1 MKKFIVLLTLLLL
14 TPVAALSGA
23 VVVGTTLVDN
33 ADLTSYTTASFTP
46 ALDDLL
52 VVFVKGRVTLTR
64 PSTMTDT
71 QSGTYTNILALDG
84 PGTNGT
90 MYLFVRNSLT
100 PNSSMTITWDCT
112 GDTAGAAHIQVARVS
127 GITRTGATAI
137 LQTATQSAQSASTTP
152 APTFSSSALT
162 GNPTLGAVFNRTDPA
177 TMTAPTSWTERSDV
191 GNTTPTTGTEW
202 VSRDSGFTGT
212 TITWGS
218 TSASLFGSMIVEVD
232 TSAVPTAARRPVTV
246 Y

>member
-1 MKKFIVLLTLLLL
+1 M
-14 TPVAALSGA
+14 AA
-23 VVVGTTLVDN
+23 VVLGVTLVDN
-33 ADLTSYTTASFTP
+33 ANLTSYTTGSFTP

-64 PSTMTDT
+64 PSTMTD
-71 QSGTYTNILALDG
+71 SLGGTYTNILALDG
-84 PGTNGT
+84 PATNGT
-90 MYLFVRNSLT
+90 MYLFVRDSLT

-112 GDTAGAAHIQVARVS
+112 GDEAGAAHIQVARVS

-162 GNPTLGAVFNRTDPA
+162 GNPTLGAVFNRTNPA
-177 TMTAPTSWTERSDV
+177 GLTEPSGWTERSDV
-191 GNTTPTTGTEW
+191 GNDGPTTGTEW
-202 VSRDSGFTGT
+202 ASRDSGFTGT

-218 TSASLFGSMIVEVD
+218 TSASLFGSIIVEVD
-232 TSAVPTAARRPVTV
+232 TSAAAAGLSIPIAMHHYKTMQETG
-246 Y
+246 